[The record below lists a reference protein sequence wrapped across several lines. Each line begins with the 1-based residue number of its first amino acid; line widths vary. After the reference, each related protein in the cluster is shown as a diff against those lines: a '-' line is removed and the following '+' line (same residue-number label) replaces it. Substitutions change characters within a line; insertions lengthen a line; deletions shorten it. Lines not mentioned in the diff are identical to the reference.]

1 MTTERQV
8 AELRAR
14 IARLERAV
22 EQLLRHTGVQFIDAG
37 PVGISPEVVALV
49 RQGDKL
55 QAIKRQMQLTGCDL
69 ATAKAIVETI
79 E

>member
-22 EQLLRHTGVQFIDAG
+22 TQLLNHTGVTFVDAG
-37 PVGISPEVVALV
+37 PVGISTEVVALV

-69 ATAKAIVETI
+69 GTAKAVIDTI